1 MSGSSVVT
9 PEAAKC
15 PRAAGR
21 SPPHLVARGP
31 RPPRQPLGRDVNPRD
46 GAQDMCSGR
55 PMAAHRARARAG
67 GGGVDQPPPN
77 PNWLKSSSTPAGVAL
92 DFFGTAI
99 QTPQSGTRHPAPA
112 PVVLTLVSTRTT
124 YMYMR
129 AHADL
134 GISFSFGHAPP
145 PLRRRYV
152 GRLCSCIGGPAGSS
166 KCKGGCG
173 YMLRTGAA
181 HLSSD

>member
-55 PMAAHRARARAG
+55 PMAAHRARARG
-67 GGGVDQPPPN
+67 GGGGMPTPPKTQMP
-77 PNWLKSSSTPAGVAL
+77 KRKFATPRRGNG
-92 DFFGTAI
+92 FFW
-99 QTPQSGTRHPAPA
+99 
-112 PVVLTLVSTRTT
+112 
-124 YMYMR
+124 
-129 AHADL
+129 
-134 GISFSFGHAPP
+134 
-145 PLRRRYV
+145 
-152 GRLCSCIGGPAGSS
+152 
-166 KCKGGCG
+166 
-173 YMLRTGAA
+173 
-181 HLSSD
+181 